1 MRIGVVFPQT
11 ELGGDAGAVRAWAQ
25 RAGELGFTHVLAYD
39 HVAGADP
46 AVHTGWDGP
55 YDVRT
60 TFHEP
65 MVLYGYLAAVTSL
78 ELVTGVIILPQR
90 QTVLAAKQAA
100 KVELLTGGKFRL
112 GVGIGWNCIEYEA
125 LGQDFSTRGKRL
137 EEQITLLRRLWT
149 EQTVTFSGTF
159 YRITGA
165 GLAPMPVQRPIPV
178 WVGAQSPRAYRRAG
192 RLADGWFPQMAPG
205 PQLDQ
210 ARRIV
215 AEAAAEAGWRPRW
228 TWRARGCRLR
238 GWQQPGRGASPL
250 CCPRSARARRGGPPT
265 TSTPRRSPACC
276 ATARGCRRLPS
287 GIWHWPGTGS
297 GPGPTRRPRCAASP
311 SVSPSWHCR
320 MAACRY

>member
-65 MVLYGYLAAVTSL
+65 MVLYGYLAAVTSM

-100 KVELLTGGKFRL
+100 EVDLLTGGKFRL
-112 GVGIGWNCIEYEA
+112 GVGIGWNRVEYEA

-149 EQTVTFSGTF
+149 EQAVTFSGTF
-159 YRITGA
+159 DRITGA

-215 AEAAAEAGWRPRW
+215 AEAAAEADRDPASLGME
-228 TWRARGCRLR
+228 GRLR
-238 GWQQPGRGASPL
+238 WQHDRDKLAAAMGQWQDAGATHLSVNTMGAGL
-250 CCPRSARARRGGPPT
+250 KTVDDHLAALAAAAEAANT
-265 TSTPRRSPACC
+265 I
-276 ATARGCRRLPS
+276 S
-287 GIWHWPGTGS
+287 G
-297 GPGPTRRPRCAASP
+297 
-311 SVSPSWHCR
+311 
-320 MAACRY
+320 